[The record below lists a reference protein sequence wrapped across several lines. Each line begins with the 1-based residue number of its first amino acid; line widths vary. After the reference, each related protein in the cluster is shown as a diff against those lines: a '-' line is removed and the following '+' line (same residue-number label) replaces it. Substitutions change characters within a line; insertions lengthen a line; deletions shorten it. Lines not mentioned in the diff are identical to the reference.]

1 MKKIIF
7 SREQF
12 FFFPLLAIYLIIIT
26 VFSSNEL
33 VGDEMRHM
41 HYANNLVQGYYT
53 SAENPEI
60 GNGPGYPIFITPF
73 VLLDFPLILIKL
85 LNSLL
90 LLGAVLFF
98 FKTLRLYI
106 SLQKSLILAY
116 ILGLYPP
123 FIKYSVLLLSEP
135 LVLFLICG
143 FIYNVIKLYK
153 SKHINYTNLFLAII
167 FLGLATLTKVIFG
180 YVLLFCLIVYLIH
193 FIWTKSKE
201 SKLAVLTLTGA
212 LVICSPFLFY
222 TYSLTGKLFYWGT
235 QGGSILYHRSTPFPN
250 EVGNWMDKTLI
261 YNTED
266 TEHFG
271 LNTFGKNHK
280 AFLDSISLLTPV
292 KQDSLYKQKAIEN
305 IKKHPLK
312 YLENTISSGARLFF
326 NYPYSYTPQK
336 TTSLVYIIPNTLLLT
351 LLLLTLYLIYHNLKS
366 VPFEIYF
373 LGLLSIIFMGGL
385 TLLDGR
391 VRHLSPAIPILLF
404 IIIVIIN
411 KFITLKIKKSD

>member
-222 TYSLTGKLFYWGT
+222 TYSLTGKFFYWGT
-235 QGGSILYHRSTPFPN
+235 QGGSILYFRSTPFQN
-250 EVGNWMDKTLI
+250 EVGNWIDKT
-261 YNTED
+261 YVYD
-266 TEHFG
+266 TNIPGYFG
-271 LNTFGKNHK
+271 LNEFRKNHK
-280 AFLDSISLLTPV
+280 TFIDSIMQLKPMD
-292 KQDSLYKQKAIEN
+292 QDILFKKKAIEN
-305 IKKHPLK
+305 IKNHPLK
-312 YLENTISSGARLFF
+312 YLKNTVASTSRLFF

-336 TTSLVYIIPNTLLLT
+336 VTSLAYIIPNTLLLFSVIFS
-351 LLLLTLYLIYHNLKS
+351 LYLVSLNLKRI
-366 VPFEIYF
+366 PFEVYF
-373 LGLLSIIFMGGL
+373 LGLLSIVFIGGFI
-385 TLLDGR
+385 LLDGR

-404 IIIVIIN
+404 IIVIVVN
-411 KFITLKIKKSD
+411 EFTKLKIKKSQ